1 MTDTFSWCWFAR
13 TIHSRSRIRNAFLY
27 KCVKCTVTQRDVL
40 QCNVRVKRV
49 SQHQEIICTVL
60 CWHGIE
66 VICGMVWN
74 SLAWFGMVWHH
85 VARYGGMV
93 WHRNA
98 SYDKVL
104 HRITRNDTQWHGME
118 WQCIEM
124 HGTASHGVVLH
135 SMTCNDMA
143 WYRMAK
149 YVMV

>member
-1 MTDTFSWCWFAR
+1 M
-13 TIHSRSRIRNAFLY
+13 
-27 KCVKCTVTQRDVL
+27 